1 MHMYGKPLAA
11 STTSLAGGVL
21 LPNTGGNVPLTIVA
35 LTAITVGSAVLVSTI
50 ARAVVKK
57 AYKA

>member
-1 MHMYGKPLAA
+1 MYGKVLGA
-11 STTSLAGGVL
+11 STVAGTGAVL
-21 LPNTGGNVPLTIVA
+21 LPNTGGSTPLTIVA
-35 LTAITVGSAVLVSTI
+35 LTAIAVGSAVLVSTI